1 MSGMGGTSAVSDGHA
16 GSTRATTLR
25 DYLRV
30 ARRRKWI
37 IAQAVVLVP
46 LVAVALSL
54 HQRTM
59 YRASA
64 EVLLATQN
72 VANQLNGINDPTL
85 TLDADRRAQTQAD
98 LARVPDVARQALTLA
113 GLRRSVDDFLSH
125 SSATAKTNADLLELS
140 AEDHDPAVARRLAT
154 AYARAFS
161 HYRAQLDTAPYV
173 SAKRRANAQLAEMA
187 AAHARTSDAY
197 QALTRKRDQLDQII
211 ALLTRNAV
219 PVKSADT
226 ATKVQ
231 PRPVRNGILGLL
243 LGIVLGVA
251 LAFLRE
257 ALDTRVRSAE
267 EIEERL
273 GLPLLARIP
282 EPPRRLRKHDKP
294 VMLADPNGS
303 QAEIFRLFRT
313 NLEFVRLSHE
323 PRTILVT
330 SALEREGKST
340 TSVNLAIALARAGQ
354 RVALVDLDLRRPA
367 LDRFFDLGGRPGL
380 TQIALRQA
388 ELADVLAPMAF
399 TGRNGNT
406 NGAGPRENGNG
417 YRIRDDELVVIGA
430 GPIPPNP
437 GEFVGTAT
445 VARVLEELGKKF
457 DTVLLDTPPALQVG
471 DAMTLS
477 RRVDA
482 ILVVCRM
489 NIVRR
494 PMLNELRR
502 LLDASPAEKLGFV
515 LAGAESEDGGYGYG
529 QRAYYYEHSERR
541 ETERVS

>member
-59 YRASA
+59 YRGSA

-85 TLDADRRAQTQAD
+85 TLDAGRLAQTQAD
-98 LARVPDVARQALTLA
+98 LARVPAVAQLALVNARLD
-113 GLRRSVDDFLSH
+113 RSVKRF
-125 SSATAKTNADLLELS
+125 ELS

-187 AAHARTSDAY
+187 AALARTSDAY
-197 QALTRKRDQLDQII
+197 HALTRKRDELDQII
-211 ALLTRNAV
+211 ALLSRDAV

-226 ATKVQ
+226 ATKGQ
-231 PRPVRNGILGLL
+231 PRPVRNGILGLV

-380 TQIALRQA
+380 TQIALGQA

-399 TGRNGNT
+399 AARSGNT

-515 LAGAESEDGGYGYG
+515 LAGAESEDGYGYG
-529 QRAYYYEHSERR
+529 QGAYYYEHSERR
-541 ETERVS
+541 ERERV